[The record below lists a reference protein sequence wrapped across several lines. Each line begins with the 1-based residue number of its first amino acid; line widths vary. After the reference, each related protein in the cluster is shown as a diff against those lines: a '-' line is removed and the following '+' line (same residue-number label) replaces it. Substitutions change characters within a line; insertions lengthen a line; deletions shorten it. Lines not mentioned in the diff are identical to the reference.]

1 MSKYY
6 DIKYDK
12 YATRSQY
19 VPYLNNINE
28 EYITLFNKNILMKKF
43 QYHKDQKNPNNFITN
58 QNRYINDDDR
68 TIYYKK
74 ELDDVVLL
82 YDRISSEFKN
92 AISKYKKK
100 LADLETKLNQ
110 DIQNVTFE
118 NVPTDEVSK
127 NYIEMNNDK
136 KAIYNLKNTI
146 ELYTGYSQK
155 IDSHLSNQIY
165 YLESIIDKIN
175 NINNEESIVDIFR
188 INMPN
193 IKLLILM
200 FFILISLFI
209 SIYLFK

>member
-155 IDSHLSNQIY
+155 IDSHLSNQIS

>member
-12 YATRSQY
+12 YATSSQY

>member
-43 QYHKDQKNPNNFITN
+43 QYHKDQKNPNNFITS